1 MKKLFIKNILFILF
15 ASPVFAQNSKSPLDM
30 LGFGVILDDPGMKSV
45 TVKQDVEYL
54 KDAKG
59 SLHIDIYSPPS
70 VKQGEKRPAI
80 IFLNAIGENPGNPK
94 VKSWGIYSTW
104 PRLMAA
110 QGYIGISM
118 ESDGDRIQESLQG
131 LFNFLESKGGSYNI
145 DKDRLGVYAAS
156 ANVSQSSQYLMSATV
171 SKGIKAAVLYYGRPP
186 EGPFRKDLP
195 VLFVISEGDMNAGY
209 HGLWGEVVKNNA
221 PWTIKMGTGMPHAF
235 DAVSDNDQAR
245 ILIKET
251 ISFWKNHLDPVPA
264 PSWKYSKGREV
275 LGTLQ
280 MDRPRAM
287 ELLRSLVQEY
297 PNDQQTLSVYAN
309 QLRQDKKYDEAAAVY
324 NKLLAVA
331 PDNTEALTTLA
342 VLAYAQNK
350 IADAEALVK
359 KAEGTG
365 KLNRNDYSRMGYF
378 LLVENKNKEAADY
391 YEKAIAISPSS
402 FDSYNLAC
410 AYAKQNDVD
419 KAVKSLDYALKNG
432 YGSKR
437 QIDND
442 EDFNL
447 IRSSEKFKEL
457 VGSLK

>member
-1 MKKLFIKNILFILF
+1 MKKLFIKNLFFILL
-15 ASPVFAQNSKSPLDM
+15 ASPVFSQNSNSPLDM
-30 LGFGVILDDPGMKSV
+30 LSFGLVLDDPGMKSV
-45 TVKQDVEYL
+45 VVQQDVKYFE
-54 KDAKG
+54 DAKG
-59 SLHIDIYSPPS
+59 SLHIDIYSPS
-70 VKQGEKRPAI
+70 TLKQGEKRPAI

-104 PRLMAA
+104 PKLMAA

-131 LFNFLESKGGSYNI
+131 LFNFLESKGSNYNI

-156 ANVSQSSQYLMSATV
+156 ANVTQSSQYLMSAAV

-186 EGPFRKDLP
+186 QGPFRKDLP
-195 VLFVISEGDMNAGY
+195 VLFLVSEGDMNAGY
-209 HGLWGEVVKNNA
+209 NGLWGEVIKNNA

-245 ILIKET
+245 VLVKET

-275 LGTLQ
+275 LGSLQ
-280 MDRPRAM
+280 MDRPKAM
-287 ELLRSLVQEY
+287 ELLKSLVAEY
-297 PNDQQTLSVYAN
+297 PNDGQTLSVYAN
-309 QLRQDKKYDEAAAVY
+309 QLRQDKKYDEAAVIY
-324 NKLLAVA
+324 KKLLAFQ

-342 VLAYAQNK
+342 VIAYVQNK
-350 IADAEALVK
+350 HEEAHQYIAQADK
-359 KAEGTG
+359 TG
-365 KLNRNDYSRMGYF
+365 KISRND
-378 LLVENKNKEAADY
+378 
-391 YEKAIAISPSS
+391 EKAIAISPSS

-419 KAVKSLDYALKNG
+419 NAVKSLDYALKHG
-432 YGSKR
+432 YGSKQ

-447 IRSSEKFKEL
+447 IRSNDKFKVL
-457 VGSLK
+457 VSSLK